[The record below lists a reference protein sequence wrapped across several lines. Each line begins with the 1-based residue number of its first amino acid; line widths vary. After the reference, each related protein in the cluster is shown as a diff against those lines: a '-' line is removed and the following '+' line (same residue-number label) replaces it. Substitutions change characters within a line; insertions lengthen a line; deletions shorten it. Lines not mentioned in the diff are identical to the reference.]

1 MNGFELDLLNTRQA
15 MFFTPDNALMYL
27 PPNNT
32 VWKDRMDLVMAMTT
46 GMRKDSWRMRLR
58 VLTDD
63 DRPMVVRYMGTG
75 SQQMGVKVEGVS
87 MFDSGNWTLTM
98 MNKNISVVSTR
109 FQVVVTEQPHLVT
122 DEVLPIEVEVGIL
135 FCAQHWIFVKFI
147 SLFRRKELLRSF
159 LTLSVLNLTQRE
171 LTKLVFSPLILPTCG

>member
-75 SQQMGVKVEGVS
+75 TQQIGVKVEGVS
-87 MFDSGNWTLTM
+87 TFDSGNWTLTM

-147 SLFRRKELLRSF
+147 CLFRRKELLR
-159 LTLSVLNLTQRE
+159 
-171 LTKLVFSPLILPTCG
+171 